1 MVLGVSTDLHKS
13 EWLKAIET
21 DKATWTHL
29 LLPKELRSRVL
40 ESYNI
45 ISIPEILLINPEG
58 NILAKGLRGE
68 RIYETVKMYLK

>member
-1 MVLGVSTDLHKS
+1 MAKKRLRQIRLRGL
-13 EWLKAIET
+13 IFYYQ
-21 DKATWTHL
+21 
-29 LLPKELRSRVL
+29 KEQRSRVL

-45 ISIPEILLINPEG
+45 ISIPEILLIDPEG